1 MRTTVIGQSAALRLS
16 ALLMALA
23 LVVPTAAATLEV
35 SVVDDQG
42 RPIENVAVY
51 AMPAPGSGGDGASA
65 DIAAHAAAAPAIMD
79 QQGLQFVPHLLV
91 VQSGASVT
99 FPNSDKVSH
108 HVYSFSATK
117 TFELPLYKG
126 DLYPPVLFEQPGVVV
141 LGCNIHDGMLGY
153 VVVVDTPHFARTN
166 EQGAAVIDGVPNG
179 DYAVTA
185 WTPRVRP
192 TSLPAAQPVAVT
204 QSGIVAVELRIAGRL
219 APAHDH
225 AASSL
230 SWERY

>member
-1 MRTTVIGQSAALRLS
+1 MRMTVIVCSAALRLS
-16 ALLMALA
+16 SLLVALA
-23 LVVPTAAATLEV
+23 PAVHAVAATLEV
-35 SVVDDQG
+35 SVVDEQG
-42 RPIENVAVY
+42 QPLENVAVY
-51 AMPAPGSGGDGASA
+51 AMPAHGAGRHGPAVDRA
-65 DIAAHAAAAPAIMD
+65 DAAPEPAVMD

-91 VQSGASVT
+91 VQSGALVT
-99 FPNSDKVSH
+99 FPNGDKVSH
-108 HVYSFSATK
+108 HVYSFSETK

-126 DLYPPVLFEQPGVVV
+126 DLHPPVLFEQPGVVV

-166 EQGAAVIDGVPNG
+166 EQGIALIDEVPHG
-179 DYAVTA
+179 DYAVTV

-204 QSGIVAVELRIAGRL
+204 MPGTVAAEVRIAGRL
-219 APAHDH
+219 APAHEH

-230 SWERY
+230 TWDRY